1 MTRVRRRRHSS
12 AAHTPSHV
20 EQAAAVLSGR
30 RKPHLP
36 TGDARSVGIAIGL
49 GRVGIGAIFFAAP
62 VTALRIVG
70 ADSATAKRVTWL
82 SRMTAARD
90 GVLGVGT
97 AQATAAGGGAGWL
110 LAGAV
115 SDAVDAVALA
125 QAIRERRAGG
135 IGAVGMVAAAVG
147 TSALGVW
154 AALGARAGARGRR

>member
-1 MTRVRRRRHSS
+1 MPRLRRRSPAVTH
-12 AAHTPSHV
+12 SHV
-20 EQAAAVLSGR
+20 DQAVSVLSQR
-30 RKPHLP
+30 RIPRLS
-36 TGDARSVGIAIGL
+36 TADVRSVGIAIGV
-49 GRVGIGAIFFAAP
+49 GRLAIGTIFFAAP

-70 ADSATAKRVTWL
+70 ADSATAQRVTWL

-97 AQATAAGGGAGWL
+97 AQAAADGGGAGWL

-135 IGAVGMVAAAVG
+135 IGAIGMVAAAAG
-147 TSALGVW
+147 TSALGIW
-154 AALGARAGARGRR
+154 AALGARSRRGR

>member
-1 MTRVRRRRHSS
+1 LRRRSPAVTS
-12 AAHTPSHV
+12 SHV
-20 EQAAAVLSGR
+20 EQAASVLSGR
-30 RKPHLP
+30 RLP
-36 TGDARSVGIAIGL
+36 RLSTADARTVGIAIGL
-49 GRVGIGAIFFAAP
+49 GRVAIGAVFFAAP

-70 ADSATAKRVTWL
+70 ADSATAQRVTWL

-97 AQATAAGGGAGWL
+97 AQAAAAGGGAGWL

-115 SDAVDAVALA
+115 SDGVDAVALA

-135 IGAVGMVAAAVG
+135 IGAIGMVAAAVG

-154 AALGARAGARGRR
+154 TALRTRSRTVR

>member
-1 MTRVRRRRHSS
+1 M
-12 AAHTPSHV
+12 
-20 EQAAAVLSGR
+20 G
-30 RKPHLP
+30 
-36 TGDARSVGIAIGL
+36 IGL
-49 GRVGIGAIFFAAP
+49 GRVAIGAVFFAAP

-70 ADSATAKRVTWL
+70 ADSATAARVTWL

-97 AQATAAGGGAGWL
+97 THAAVKGGGAGWL

-125 QAIRERRAGG
+125 HAIRDRRAGG
-135 IGAVGMVAAAVG
+135 LGAVGMVGAAAA

-154 AALGARAGARGRR
+154 AALGTRSRSHD